1 MNWLRQLPQSTKVL
15 IAVALLA
22 LGVTL
27 WYVLFF
33 LPGQNQAASPLPP
46 TSETT
51 SPPRTTPMETS
62 PAPEYRRQPG
72 ADGPSLGTA
81 VPARPLEVLPI
92 PFLATQAPAQPET
105 GGQTSTPGPR
115 VPGRVQGQAPPN
127 PFVPLIIETAAPPN
141 QATASLPQP
150 TSIPSTSARV
160 QVRQPSVPLPSTP
173 LPPSNPTPTP
183 LTPRPQVAAPRAA
196 GVPASLSGM
205 ATLSGGAL
213 PLRLSPLEREVA
225 QPAPR
230 PATPTPQ
237 TSTASQPAAPQTP
250 AAPTGLAGFVQEQG
264 IKLAMTTLGPTS
276 VAVFQ
281 TKEGYVVVPVGE
293 KIPGTEVLVKTMT
306 ANEATLVRGNESLAI
321 KLEGGE

>member
-1 MNWLRQLPQSTKVL
+1 MTWLRQLPQSTKVL
-15 IAVALLA
+15 MAVAALA

-33 LPGQNQAASPLPP
+33 LPGQNQAATPLPP
-46 TSETT
+46 VSETT
-51 SPPRTTPMETS
+51 P
-62 PAPEYRRQPG
+62 QPG
-72 ADGPSLGTA
+72 RSPQVVTPQASNPGTVA
-81 VPARPLEVLPI
+81 PARPLEVLPI
-92 PFLATQAPAQPET
+92 PFLATQAPAQPAT
-105 GGQTSTPGPR
+105 SSQASTPGPSA
-115 VPGRVQGQAPPN
+115 PGRVRVQAPPN
-127 PFVPLIIETAAPPN
+127 PFVPLIIETATPPN

-173 LPPSNPTPTP
+173 LPRTSPTPTP
-183 LTPRPQVAAPRAA
+183 LTPRPQIAAPQATA
-196 GVPASLSGM
+196 GVPGSLSGV
-205 ATLSGGAL
+205 ANLSGGAL
-213 PLRLSPLEREVA
+213 PLRLTPLEREVA

-230 PATPTPQ
+230 PATPTTQ
-237 TSTASQPAAPQTP
+237 TPPPTTSQLATPQTP

-281 TKEGYVVVPVGE
+281 TKEGYIVVPVGE

-306 ANEATLVRGNESLAI
+306 ANEATLVRGNESLPI